1 MPSSL
6 LVRCE
11 QCGHESAARYHFC
24 GMCGAK
30 LPPPQPPA
38 PLPPI
43 SQEPHASEPVGQV
56 SEPILPIGSEH
67 AKRISSEAVRPVSG
81 PSFLGLADDSTSSV
95 SYLLED
101 ELSESHW
108 GRSLVLLLILIGIGF
123 AGWHWRDQLRTYVAS
138 RLAQHPNNQSDQA
151 SSGEAPG
158 SEIGAGMPNGG
169 TAADKPMTGVG
180 DLPVTTAQNPGAPAS
195 QAIPPGVQNLPANS
209 IAAAAQNSPAASGN
223 SSNLAATANQES
235 GNAAANTSGAAQKPT
250 EPAGSAEQNSPTE
263 TANAKHAAPP
273 VNSKKRGKTQ
283 VKEAAPGSSG
293 ADELEA
299 QGEKYLYGSGAPQ
312 SCGLAQKSLQ
322 AAADRGSTKAN
333 SVLGTMY
340 ATGHCVGR
348 DLPLAYRWFAKA
360 LQAEPNNDRLS
371 RDLQVLWNQMSP
383 DERQLAMRR

>member
-43 SQEPHASEPVGQV
+43 RLEPPSSELGNQFSDPLPPMGSEPTRRL
-56 SEPILPIGSEH
+56 SESVPP
-67 AKRISSEAVRPVSG
+67 ISSEPSRPVSG

-108 GRSLVLLLILIGIGF
+108 GRSFVLLLILIAIGF
-123 AGWHWRDQLRTYVAS
+123 AGWHWRDQLRTYVTS
-138 RLAQHPNNQSDQA
+138 RLAQHPNGSQGDQV
-151 SSGEAPG
+151 SNEAPG
-158 SEIGAGMPNGG
+158 SEVGAGMPNGS
-169 TAADKPMTGVG
+169 AAVDKPMTGVG
-180 DLPVTTAQNPGAPAS
+180 DLPVTTTQNPGAPAN
-195 QAIPPGVQNLPANS
+195 QAVPPG
-209 IAAAAQNSPAASGN
+209 AQNSAASQNSPPTPAAS
-223 SSNLAATANQES
+223 T
-235 GNAAANTSGAAQKPT
+235 TSGSNTTQSSGETP
-250 EPAGSAEQNSPTE
+250 GQAEQNPTG
-263 TANAKHAAPP
+263 TANGKHAVTAAAKRDKTKPKESAP
-273 VNSKKRGKTQ
+273 V
-283 VKEAAPGSSG
+283 SSG

-312 SCGLAQKSLQ
+312 SCSLAQKSLQ
-322 AAADRGSTKAN
+322 AAAEHGSTKAN

-371 RDLQVLWNQMSP
+371 RDLQVLWNQMNP
-383 DERQLAMRR
+383 DERQIAMRR

>member
-38 PLPPI
+38 PLPPLP
-43 SQEPHASEPVGQV
+43 SEPHSSEPVDRV
-56 SEPILPIGSEH
+56 SEPLRPLTSDPTRPVGESP
-67 AKRISSEAVRPVSG
+67 RPISSEPVHQVSG

-108 GRSLVLLLILIGIGF
+108 GRSFVLLLILIGIGF
-123 AGWHWRDQLRTYVAS
+123 AGWHWRDQLRTYVTS
-138 RLAQHPNNQSDQA
+138 RLAQHSNGNQSDQA
-151 SSGEAPG
+151 ASTEAPG
-158 SEIGAGMPNGG
+158 SEVGAGMPNGG
-169 TAADKPMTGVG
+169 TAIDKPMTGVG

-195 QAIPPGVQNLPANS
+195 QAVPPG
-209 IAAAAQNSPAASGN
+209 AQNSAAVSQN
-223 SSNLAATANQES
+223 T
-235 GNAAANTSGAAQKPT
+235 AANSANDNQQPANGAPNSTPSGASTTQT
-250 EPAGSAEQNSPTE
+250 SSGSPGQAEQNTTE
-263 TANAKHAAPP
+263 TANSKHSVSAAAK
-273 VNSKKRGKTQ
+273 RTKTN
-283 VKEAAPGSSG
+283 VKESAPTSSG

-312 SCGLAQKSLQ
+312 SCSLAQKSLQ
-322 AAADRGSTKAN
+322 AAAERGSTKAN

-360 LQAEPNNDRLS
+360 LQAEPNNDRLA
-371 RDLQVLWNQMSP
+371 RDLQVLWNQMNP
-383 DERQLAMRR
+383 DERQIAMRR

>member
-38 PLPPI
+38 PLPPLT
-43 SQEPHASEPVGQV
+43 SEPHVSEPVDRANEPLRPTNSAPARPL
-56 SEPILPIGSEH
+56 SEPSQPV
-67 AKRISSEAVRPVSG
+67 SSEPVHQVSG
-81 PSFLGLADDSTSSV
+81 PSFLGLADDSTNSV

-108 GRSLVLLLILIGIGF
+108 GRSFVLLLILIGIGF
-123 AGWHWRDQLRTYVAS
+123 AGWHWRDQLRTYVTS
-138 RLAQHPNNQSDQA
+138 RLAQQRNGNQSDQV
-151 SSGEAPG
+151 SNEAPG
-158 SEIGAGMPNGG
+158 SEVGAGMPNSG
-169 TAADKPMTGVG
+169 TSTDKPMTGVG

-195 QAIPPGVQNLPANS
+195 QAVPPAGQSSGAG
-209 IAAAAQNSPAASGN
+209 AASQN
-223 SSNLAATANQES
+223 TAATSTNSANGNQLP
-235 GNAAANTSGAAQKPT
+235 GNAASTASSTQSSGETPGQ
-250 EPAGSAEQNSPTE
+250 AEQSTAE
-263 TANAKHAAPP
+263 TPKPKHAVTTAA
-273 VNSKKRGKTQ
+273 KRDKTR
-283 VKEAAPGSSG
+283 VKESAPVSSG

-299 QGEKYLYGSGAPQ
+299 QGEKYLYGTGAPQ

-322 AAADRGSTKAN
+322 AAAERGNTKAN

-360 LQAEPNNDRLS
+360 LQSDPNNDRLS
-371 RDLQVLWNQMSP
+371 RDLQVLWNQMNP
-383 DERQLAMRR
+383 DERQIAMRR